1 MPERLQ
7 ILVSAVNKNIDSLLE
22 DMNISSDAVI
32 VNQIIGEKAPDTDEK
47 RGYNVVTKSIFS
59 TEKLEALGW
68 KPESH
73 IKDGIKKT
81 IEALQ

>member
-32 VNQIIGEKAPDTDEK
+32 VNQIIGEKAPEIEEK
-47 RGYNVVTKSIFS
+47 RELKG
-59 TEKLEALGW
+59 
-68 KPESH
+68 
-73 IKDGIKKT
+73 KDILV
-81 IEALQ
+81 LQRNE